1 MARLER
7 ATLCISEEVSDLRR
21 SEKPNYKCFSHKTV
35 TLSNDL
41 KSVITENWGQFYFPG
56 SVTFLGMAA
65 FVLSEFG
72 FDILSVNVELGIG
85 LLAFVV
91 AVVTFLH
98 L

>member
-1 MARLER
+1 
-7 ATLCISEEVSDLRR
+7 
-21 SEKPNYKCFSHKTV
+21 
-35 TLSNDL
+35 
-41 KSVITENWGQFYFPG
+41 
-56 SVTFLGMAA
+56 MAA

-85 LLAFVV
+85 LLTFVV